1 MASTFDSQSINQ
13 SSVKKSRTM
22 NILVKISAVLLI
34 LSFASAAEKKE
45 TLVLLDNLAVRETHS
60 IFFKNLQGNENLK
73 RVDFSLDAELNSHE
87 IIVDCNS

>member
-1 MASTFDSQSINQ
+1 
-13 SSVKKSRTM
+13 M
-22 NILVKISAVLLI
+22 NLLVKISTVLLI

-73 RVDFSLDAELNSHE
+73 RVDFSLDAELNSNE
-87 IIVDCNS
+87 IIINCN

>member
-1 MASTFDSQSINQ
+1 M
-13 SSVKKSRTM
+13 KKSRKM
-22 NILVKISAVLLI
+22 NLLVKISTVLLI

-73 RVDFSLDAELNSHE
+73 RVDFSLDAELNSNE
-87 IIVDCNS
+87 IIINCN